1 MNKQITIFSLILM
14 FSLIVISAQTY
25 EQNELFDLKI
35 PFEVNGS
42 NPSAAAWCNV
52 SIQYP
57 NGTYLRNKNGT
68 TNLGNG
74 EFNITL
80 NSTEMNTI
88 GEHTW
93 VASCCDNGQCAMGY
107 GNFEVTRTGKETLD
121 SMPVLFAVIIIVV
134 FGTAWF
140 FLFLS
145 LKLEEPGPK
154 LFFMLASLVF
164 LIGAIGLG
172 MVFAEDNNV
181 TENVSNL
188 VGNLLWVLGI
198 IFTVMFFYIFIRQ
211 TVQALTLLRIKKGL
225 AMSVGGYNPRGAY

>member
-1 MNKQITIFSLILM
+1 MNKQITIFSLVLM

-25 EQNELFDLKI
+25 EQDELFDLKI

-42 NPSAAAWCNV
+42 IPSSAAWCNV

-57 NGTYLRNKNGT
+57 NGTYLKNNNGT

-88 GEHTW
+88 GEYKW
-93 VASCCDNGQCAMGY
+93 VASCCDAGQCARGY
-107 GNFEVTRTGKETLD
+107 DTFDITRTGKETPD
-121 SMPVLFAVIIIVV
+121 SMPVLFAVIIIIV

-145 LKLEEPGPK
+145 LKIEEPGPK
-154 LFFMLASLVF
+154 LFFMLASLIF

-211 TVQALTLLRIKKGL
+211 TVQALTLLRVKKGL
-225 AMSVGGYNPRGAY
+225 SMGVGGYNPRGAY